1 MWAGQNFRGALTFAL
16 VLMMFCGGCVVW
28 HPDFIHPSPHLKDA
42 SVLKEAVI
50 KKIPFAI
57 TRTVGVQ
64 EKKDGTIKADFE
76 WEARGRVDWF
86 DEFGFGSSA
95 KFMRFVLFDSDGAII
110 CGNEW
115 KESSQVTK
123 TCDLKAEHLGK
134 PLSADIDYTY
144 EEKIPG
150 ENDRFMSVGRVFYF
164 LDKGKTGN

>member
-1 MWAGQNFRGALTFAL
+1 MWAGQNFRWALTFAL
-16 VLMMFCGGCVVW
+16 VLTVFCAGCVW
-28 HPDFIHPSPHLKDA
+28 HPDFIHPSADMKNA
-42 SVLKEAVI
+42 RVLKEAVI
-50 KKIPFAI
+50 KKIPYAI

-115 KESSQVTK
+115 KESNQVTK
-123 TCDLKAEHLGK
+123 TCDLKEEHLGK
-134 PLSADIDYTY
+134 PLSGDIDYTY
-144 EEKIPG
+144 EDKIPA

>member
-1 MWAGQNFRGALTFAL
+1 MRARQNFHGALSTAF
-16 VLMMFCGGCVVW
+16 VLLMSCGGCVW
-28 HPDFIHPSPHLKDA
+28 HPDFIHPSPDMKNA
-42 SVLKEAVI
+42 GVLKEAVI

-57 TRTVGVQ
+57 TRTVGSK

-95 KFMRFVLFDSDGAII
+95 KFMRFVLFDTDGAII

-144 EEKIPG
+144 EDKAPG
-150 ENDRFMSVGRVFYF
+150 ERDRFMSVGRIFFF
-164 LDKGKTGN
+164 LDKGKTGD